1 MWMYRRQFERD
12 ARLTRSSA
20 NAASVDPDEEEE
32 HANSRNRLASFFWMT
47 ARQVV
52 LAQRYPH
59 VLIQDNT
66 YKCVFPCVSSLC
78 GKLLPNPTSGY

>member
-1 MWMYRRQFERD
+1 M
-12 ARLTRSSA
+12 
-20 NAASVDPDEEEE
+20 
-32 HANSRNRLASFFWMT
+32 RLASFFWMT
-47 ARQVV
+47 GRQVV

-78 GKLLPNPTSGY
+78 GMQTPTKPYIGFLSK